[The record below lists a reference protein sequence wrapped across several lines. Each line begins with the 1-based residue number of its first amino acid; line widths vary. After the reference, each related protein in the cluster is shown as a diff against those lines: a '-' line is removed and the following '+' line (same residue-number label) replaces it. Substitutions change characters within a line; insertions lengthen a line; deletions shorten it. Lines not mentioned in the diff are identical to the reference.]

1 MIETESQ
8 YPRSLRSDLVVKRST
23 SITMRMDRPLLTLI
37 FIVQAGT
44 VCTME
49 KVTQIIGKK
58 GGAVHLPAIVP
69 PKFNTRDV
77 FWRHLS
83 PTDHLVASFSRGSFD
98 TTYQSWFYERVQ
110 LLHNFTLVILNL
122 ELVDTGIFTCQ
133 MVDTNGHMRLHR
145 FHLIVY
151 EVVVKPEVQ
160 VYTSKGTA
168 DCSVFLACNAST
180 GNNVTYG
187 WTTDTGEGRPLNRT
201 FMLHDNSRL
210 LKVLLNLSDQEVS
223 FTCMVANPVSQEK
236 TVVTPWNNCF
246 VKQGTDVGFFSGKV
260 VLVIGIFLVVT
271 FAVLMFLVFLLT
283 RFSGKNNFK
292 NRRKKTYQ
300 RTTSQLNEETGGQ
313 EEDLRL
319 QNSDV
324 RSLQRETTL

>member
-37 FIVQAGT
+37 FIVQA
-44 VCTME
+44 
-49 KVTQIIGKK
+49 
-58 GGAVHLPAIVP
+58 
-69 PKFNTRDV
+69 
-77 FWRHLS
+77 
-83 PTDHLVASFSRGSFD
+83 
-98 TTYQSWFYERVQ
+98 
-110 LLHNFTLVILNL
+110 